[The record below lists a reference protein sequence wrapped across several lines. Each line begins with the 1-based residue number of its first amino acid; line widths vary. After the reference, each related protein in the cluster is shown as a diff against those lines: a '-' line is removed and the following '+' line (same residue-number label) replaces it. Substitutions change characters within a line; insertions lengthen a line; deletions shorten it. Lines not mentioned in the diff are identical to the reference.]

1 MVFDLMVMMC
11 KSDQVLGKRQQ
22 IHLCDC
28 LTDITGRHVQ
38 KPLNPTRQL
47 CSAIQQVAMDRHKE
61 ACFATKTRVIFP
73 LGSCAFQQSLFYR
86 GRKRFALAD
95 MILRQIIIEE
105 HFRSFLN
112 YLAISQGRSTLLSHG
127 IIGHVKSA
135 DRTITI
141 IKT

>member
-86 GRKRFALAD
+86 GRKRFALAY
-95 MILRQIIIEE
+95 MILRQIIIVNE
-105 HFRSFLN
+105 RSKLTRFQHLK
-112 YLAISQGRSTLLSHG
+112 LTHPMWRKAPRRAALI
-127 IIGHVKSA
+127 
-135 DRTITI
+135 
-141 IKT
+141 